1 MATSKRTTDFPAP
14 IKTLQS
20 LTDLFAEAVFV
31 IDRSDRI
38 VLANHAAQT
47 MTALAETALVGQPI
61 KSILSLN
68 VPKRIR
74 SKTPNPQTETTVPAT
89 VHGESHW
96 ATFIP
101 LPNLHYFAKVR
112 PRPDAFVIVTPA
124 TSGIHDHTT
133 ATIYLQIV
141 GQLTLLIAHDFNNA
155 LTSIIGN
162 AELIKDQLPADLPEL
177 DDVIRKSREMAHFI
191 DRLQQYARQ
200 QAPADLVTATP
211 SRIHDHTSTTI
222 YLQIVGHLAIR
233 IAHDFNNALTSII
246 GNAELIKQQL
256 AADSPELDA
265 VIRKSR
271 EMAQFIDRLQQY
283 ARQQPLTTYATD
295 LNSAI
300 HDLLPFA
307 RSLLGPTI
315 QINFLPAEELPLIY
329 MDRPRIDQLLR
340 SILLSCEKEMP
351 SGGRITIETEHANLD
366 ADFTSTHPGARPGTY
381 SRLSFT
387 DSSNGMDAKRVAS
400 IFDFPTDHVLD
411 SSSLGLPIVYSIV
424 KEFNGYIALETWV
437 GKGTRF
443 DIYIPSNP
451 ARFFPVTQP
460 ELLDSSGSYNS
471 GSSTNSSLILVADD
485 DPDIQ
490 NIIGRCVS
498 RIGYTTT
505 FAKDG
510 RTALEVYERLTAQKN
525 QPTLLIADLGLPEID
540 GRALSLTIHERYPSA
555 HILLTSGHKIDINPT
570 TGKTPEGFTFLDK
583 PFDPNTLLI
592 TIERLLK
599 QKDYPGK

>member
-38 VLANHAAQT
+38 VLVNHAAQT
-47 MTALAETALVGQPI
+47 MTALPETALIGQPI

-68 VPKRIR
+68 APKRIG
-74 SKTPNPQTETTVPAT
+74 SKTPNAQTETTVPAT

-101 LPNLHYFAKVR
+101 LPNLNFAR
-112 PRPDAFVIVTPA
+112 LNPRPHGIVIVTPA

-155 LTSIIGN
+155 LTAIIGN
-162 AELIKDQLPADLPEL
+162 AELIKEQLTAESPGL
-177 DDVIRKSREMAHFI
+177 DDVIRKSHEMAHFI
-191 DRLQQYARQ
+191 GRLQQYARQ
-200 QAPADLVTATP
+200 YPPPDLVTATP

-222 YLQIVGHLAIR
+222 SLQIVGHLAMR

-246 GNAELIKQQL
+246 GNAELLKQQL
-256 AADSPELDA
+256 HADLPELDA

-271 EMAQFIDRLQQY
+271 KMAQLIDRLQRY
-283 ARQQPLTTYATD
+283 ARQQPLTAYATD
-295 LNSAI
+295 LNTAI
-300 HDLLPFA
+300 HEFLPFA
-307 RSLLGPTI
+307 RSLLGPRI
-315 QINFLPAEELPLIY
+315 QINFLPAEELPPIY
-329 MDRPRIDQLLR
+329 MDRPRIDQVLR
-340 SILLSCEKEMP
+340 SILLSCKKEMP

-387 DSSNGMDAKRVAS
+387 DSSNGMDAKRAAS
-400 IFDFPTDHVLD
+400 IFDFPTDQVLD
-411 SSSLGLPIVYSIV
+411 TSSLGLPIAYSIV
-424 KEFNGYIALETWV
+424 KEFNGYIAVETWV

-451 ARFFPVTQP
+451 ARFFTVQQP
-460 ELLDSSGSYNS
+460 ELLDFSGSYNS
-471 GSSTNSSLILVADD
+471 ATSSSLILVADD
-485 DPDIQ
+485 DSDIQ

-498 RIGYTTT
+498 RIGYTTR

-510 RTALEVYERLTAQKN
+510 RTALDLYERLTAQKN
-525 QPTLLIADLGLPEID
+525 QPALLIADLGLPEID
-540 GRALSLTIHERYPSA
+540 GRALSLTIQERYPGA

-599 QKDYPGK
+599 KTIAPSGK